1 MNKCIFGI
9 DVGGTQ
15 IKIGKFVNDELV
27 LKFAI
32 DTDTSDE
39 GKNIIS
45 DIGKV
50 IRDNLGDCELLGIGV
65 GIPGPVHKGI
75 VLGAQNI
82 GWEIVDAKSLLE
94 EEFPGTTIELMNDAN
109 AAVLGEYYCG
119 SAKGYPNIVMLTLGT
134 GVGGGIIINEKVYE
148 GANGSSGELGHLQME
163 KGGRP
168 CSCGLHGCLEQY
180 VSATGVLKTAHIFRE
195 GKDTLLNKE
204 NLTCKE
210 VFDFAK
216 AGDKVA
222 MDVVEDMTEK
232 LAIGCADICN
242 TLNPDLLLIGGGVSR
257 AGDFMLDKVKEKF
270 LDYSFYSIRNTEFK
284 IASLGN
290 DAGIYGDYFAVKR
303 KINENNNL

>member
-9 DVGGTQ
+9 DIGGTQ
-15 IKIGKFVNDELV
+15 IKVGKFVDDELV

-32 DTDTSDE
+32 DTDISNN
-39 GKNIIS
+39 GANILS
-45 DIGKV
+45 DISK
-50 IRDNLGDCELLGIGV
+50 IIKDNLNDSELLGIGIGV
-65 GIPGPVHKGI
+65 PGPVRKGV

-82 GWEIVDAKSLLE
+82 GWEIIDIKSILE
-94 EEFPGTTIELMNDAN
+94 KEFPDVVIEIMNDAN

-119 SAKGYPNIVMLTLGT
+119 SASGYPNVVMLTLGT

-168 CSCGLHGCLEQY
+168 CTCGLHGCLEQY
-180 VSATGVLKTAHIFRE
+180 VSATGVLKTAYIFRE
-195 GKDTLLNKE
+195 GKETLLNKE
-204 NLTCKE
+204 DLTCKD

-216 AGDKVA
+216 NGDKVA
-222 MDVVEDMTEK
+222 MEVVEDMTEK

-242 TLNPDLLLIGGGVSR
+242 TLNPDLLLIGGGVSK
-257 AGDFMLDKVKEKF
+257 AGDFMLDKVKAKF
-270 LDYSFYSIRNTEFK
+270 VDYSFYSIRNTEFK